1 MMVVKVNAFGGEA
14 LDRADKVLSGVP
26 DGVKKAINS
35 AMPRAVAEL
44 RKKSYE
50 RIRERYAISEKN
62 IRSEETIKVS
72 YQTGNGVIASV
83 RFSGRKIPLYRFDGS
98 RPKSPIYDKN
108 DLVRGYTSK
117 GWQMLPKGRPAYG
130 HVLLG
135 TSPALFEHAFTATMS
150 NDHTGIFSRNGAGIE
165 EIMGPSVAQMVGNEE
180 VAEKLVKD
188 ASDKFEERIEHE
200 ITRILN
206 GWGK

>member
-14 LDRADKVLSGVP
+14 LERADKVLSGVP

-165 EIMGPSVAQMVGNEE
+165 EIMGASVAQMVGNEE

>member
-1 MMVVKVNAFGGEA
+1 MSVVKVDAFGGEA
-14 LDRADKVLSGVP
+14 LERADKVLSSVP

-35 AMPRAVAEL
+35 AMPRAVTEL
-44 RKKSYE
+44 RKKSSE
-50 RIRERYAISEKN
+50 RIRERYAISDKN
-62 IRSEETIKVS
+62 IRSEETVKVS

-117 GWQMLPKGRPAYG
+117 GWRMLPKGRPAYG
-130 HVLLG
+130 HVLIG

-150 NDHTGIFSRNGAGIE
+150 NGHTGIFSRDGTGIE
-165 EIMGPSVAQMVGNEE
+165 EIMGASVAQMVGNDE

>member
-1 MMVVKVNAFGGEA
+1 MSLVVKVDAFGGEA
-14 LDRADKVLSGVP
+14 LERADKVLSGVP

-44 RKKSYE
+44 RKKSSE

-108 DLVRGYTSK
+108 D
-117 GWQMLPKGRPAYG
+117 RPMGMCSSA
-130 HVLLG
+130 HLLHCL
-135 TSPALFEHAFTATMS
+135 SMH
-150 NDHTGIFSRNGAGIE
+150 SRQPCPMTIPEYSQETEQASRKSWARLSLRW
-165 EIMGPSVAQMVGNEE
+165 SV
-180 VAEKLVKD
+180 
-188 ASDKFEERIEHE
+188 
-200 ITRILN
+200 TRRLLRS
-206 GWGK
+206 W

>member
-1 MMVVKVNAFGGEA
+1 MIVKVDAFGGEA
-14 LDRADKVLSGVP
+14 LERANKVLSGVP
-26 DGVKKAINS
+26 DGVQKAINS

>member
-1 MMVVKVNAFGGEA
+1 MIVKVDAFGGEA
-14 LDRADKVLSGVP
+14 LECADKVLSGVP
-26 DGVKKAINS
+26 DGVQKAINS

-44 RKKSYE
+44 RKKSSE
-50 RIRERYAISEKN
+50 RIRERYAISDKN
-62 IRSEETIKVS
+62 IRLEETVKVS

-117 GWQMLPKGRPAYG
+117 GWRMLPKGRPAYG

-150 NDHTGIFSRNGAGIE
+150 NDHTGIFSRDGAGIE